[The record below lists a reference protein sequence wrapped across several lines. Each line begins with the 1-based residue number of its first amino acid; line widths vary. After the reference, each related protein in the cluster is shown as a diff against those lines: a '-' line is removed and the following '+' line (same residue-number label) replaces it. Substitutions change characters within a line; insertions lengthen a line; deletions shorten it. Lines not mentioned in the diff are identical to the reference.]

1 MHRAG
6 GYGGVLGNR
15 AVVVLEHLLG
25 PQVLC
30 EEVALVTSIPPSQQH
45 ACIQM
50 GLG

>member
-15 AVVVLEHLLG
+15 AIVVLEHLLC
-25 PQVLC
+25 PKVLC
-30 EEVALVTSIPPSQQH
+30 EEVFLVSIKKPAQQH